1 MKFDLEEAYQ
11 KAKAAEAHKAERLHE
26 QMAPFNKIGENAVNR
41 LNETSRLFAQAAA
54 LNREKEDDEA
64 LQEADRRAEK
74 ARQDYLDEFE
84 RTNGRKPN
92 DSRDAL
98 RELSRRLIK
107 EK

>member
-1 MKFDLEEAYQ
+1 MKFDLEELYQ
-11 KAKAAEAHKAERLHE
+11 EAKKAEAHKEERLHE
-26 QMAPFNKIGENAVNR
+26 QMAPFNKLGENAINR
-41 LNETSRLFAQAAA
+41 LNETSRLFAQATA
-54 LNREKEDDEA
+54 LNRKKEDDEA

-84 RTNGRKPN
+84 RNNGRKPN

-107 EK
+107 E

>member
-1 MKFDLEEAYQ
+1 MKFDLEELYQ
-11 KAKAAEAHKAERLHE
+11 KAKESEAHKEERLHE
-26 QMAPFNKIGENAVNR
+26 QMAPFNKLGENAINR

-84 RTNGRKPN
+84 RINGRKPN
-92 DSRDAL
+92 ESRDAL
-98 RELSRRLIK
+98 REFLRCLIK
-107 EK
+107 EE